1 MIKIINA
8 TDEKKVAINLEYK
21 DITLNELICE
31 LHVDKLC
38 IGAVLVNG
46 APKKLADKFSD
57 NSEIYLLPV
66 LSGGC

>member
-8 TDEKKVAINLEYK
+8 VGDKTVTMYVEYK
-21 DITLNELICE
+21 NCTLNELILE
-31 LHVDKLC
+31 LEMNKES

-46 APKKLADKFSD
+46 APKKLTERIIDD
-57 NSEIYLLPV
+57 SEIYLLPV

>member
-1 MIKIINA
+1 
-8 TDEKKVAINLEYK
+8 LEYK

-31 LHVDKLC
+31 LNVDKLC

-46 APKKLADKFSD
+46 APKKLADKFLD